1 MALRKIE
8 ASVPNSHRQLVL
20 DALTHEGGIGHETHV
35 GEYIVCKEC
44 ENCVVVMVVCVAA
57 RAGELMNVLT
67 NCGVGVVF
75 GTVTSIQVASHRPNP
90 VALVQE
96 FRDLKMKVEAQAEGA
111 LAKDRQF
118 ARRWKRRRD
127 RLEKRKIEYI
137 SADTGKSVEELFN
150 EIVDQ
155 SCDGRGFYVS
165 VMCASVIAGVGLLTN
180 SAVVVL
186 SAMLISPLMGPILSS
201 AFGLAIGDPVLFWG
215 SIAAECRAAVV
226 TFLMGAVVG
235 VVYGPFAVAYGEN
248 PIPTTEMAGRGQT
261 NGLVGGCLI
270 AVASGV
276 VVANAITS
284 SGVNSLV
291 GVAISASLLPPI
303 VNSGV
308 MIVFALGIAK
318 GCDNAADLMCTFS
331 KKEFLTK
338 AGVSFALYAIN
349 VAVIIVV
356 AGGIFYNQKIGKFRG
371 FLVATETHE
380 LLDTANA
387 HVRKKLQVATGIKG
401 AVTDCTFDK
410 LIDEA
415 SKTQAVRKADV
426 ENAPEDSRLK
436 HISSEHVHQSQY
448 SVLRP
453 FDEPKGVKRA
463 AFALHEQNAKI
474 FDWVKDVH
482 DLLKR

>member
-1 MALRKIE
+1 
-8 ASVPNSHRQLVL
+8 
-20 DALTHEGGIGHETHV
+20 
-35 GEYIVCKEC
+35 
-44 ENCVVVMVVCVAA
+44 
-57 RAGELMNVLT
+57 
-67 NCGVGVVF
+67 
-75 GTVTSIQVASHRPNP
+75 
-90 VALVQE
+90 
-96 FRDLKMKVEAQAEGA
+96 
-111 LAKDRQF
+111 
-118 ARRWKRRRD
+118 
-127 RLEKRKIEYI
+127 LEKRKIEYI

-226 TFLMGAVVG
+226 TFIMGAIVG
-235 VVYGPFAVAYGEN
+235 IVYGPFAVAYGEN
-248 PIPTTEMAGRGQT
+248 PIPTMEMSGRGQT

-270 AVASGV
+270 ALASGV

-308 MIVFALGIAK
+308 MIVFALGVAD
-318 GCDNAADLMCTFS
+318 GCGSAEEAMCTYT
-331 KKEFLTK
+331 KKAFFTK
-338 AGVSFALYAIN
+338 AGISFALYAIN
-349 VAVIIVV
+349 VAIIIIV
-356 AGGIFYNQKIGKFRG
+356 AGGIFYNQKVGKFRG

-387 HVRKKLQVATGIKG
+387 HVRNKLQVATGIKG
-401 AVTDCTFDK
+401 AVADGDFDK
-410 LIDEA
+410 LIEDA
-415 SKTQAVRKADV
+415 RKAQGTRASDV
-426 ENAPEDSRLK
+426 ENTPEDGRLK
-436 HISSEHVHQSQY
+436 HISAGHVADSPF

-463 AFALHEQNAKI
+463 AFALQQQNATI
-474 FDWVKDVH
+474 FNWVKDVH